1 MLLQEG
7 HNRRCGRDGA
17 ALAVL
22 RAAEP
27 ETVARLALVE
37 EGLLADR
44 DRTGL
49 KVYVIPREAEH
60 LALTHTGE
68 KRDRQQRFKAAA
80 LDGLQ
85 KCRNLCV
92 VQRRKLLALHARQLA
107 GIGGIE
113 AQIADLY
120 GLPQRLVEHTVNV
133 LDGLGRKARLARPAR
148 LAEGV
153 IELLYLVRIKRFRP
167 HSAERGLDVQPDIIG
182 VDRARAR
189 LDAAEVGLFPYIEP
203 LPERLL
209 ARLDIG
215 AAVNGSGGSLELLH
229 DLFLRLAGDRA
240 PPLLAGAEVYAV
252 RIAGLPVFVFLP
264 ADHASNLSH
273 RAGAVCT
280 LRHEKTSFLFWPRV
294 L

>member
-1 MLLQEG
+1 M
-7 HNRRCGRDGA
+7 
-17 ALAVL
+17 
-22 RAAEP
+22 
-27 ETVARLALVE
+27 E

-167 HSAERGLDVQPDIIG
+167 HSAERGLDV
-182 VDRARAR
+182 
-189 LDAAEVGLFPYIEP
+189 
-203 LPERLL
+203 
-209 ARLDIG
+209 
-215 AAVNGSGGSLELLH
+215 
-229 DLFLRLAGDRA
+229 
-240 PPLLAGAEVYAV
+240 
-252 RIAGLPVFVFLP
+252 
-264 ADHASNLSH
+264 
-273 RAGAVCT
+273 
-280 LRHEKTSFLFWPRV
+280 
-294 L
+294 